1 MKKILYRKMTSKI
14 GTTGSYIPH
23 NPKIKNKND
32 VIKILHLIF
41 CNLFIMKTQLQI
53 SFLLLILSS
62 LIKPELAQSY
72 AISKSSNF

>member
-1 MKKILYRKMTSKI
+1 MMRKI
-14 GTTGSYIPH
+14 GITGLYIHH

-32 VIKILHLIF
+32 AIKILHLIF

-53 SFLLLILSS
+53 SFILLILSFQ
-62 LIKPELAQSY
+62 IKLELAQSY